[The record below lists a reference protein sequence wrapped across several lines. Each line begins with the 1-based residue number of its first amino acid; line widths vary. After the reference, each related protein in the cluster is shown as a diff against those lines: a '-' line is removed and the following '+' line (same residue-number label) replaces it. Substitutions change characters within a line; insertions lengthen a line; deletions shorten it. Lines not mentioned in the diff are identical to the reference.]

1 MDDYSTYGRP
11 SPVPAL
17 ATQVGHLTVRTT
29 WIGASA
35 ATARPGDLP
44 LVWVTEVYPGDPQN
58 HGSTNAGR
66 SHTQAKAY
74 EMHWLTVRRLEH
86 WARSQNAAA
95 GHGGHAATTY
105 GIPRRRARGWLR
117 TILGA

>member
-1 MDDYSTYGRP
+1 VDDYSTFGKP
-11 SPVPAL
+11 APVPAL

-29 WIGASA
+29 WIGTSA
-35 ATARPGDLP
+35 VTARPGDLP

-74 EMHWLTVRRLEH
+74 EMHWLTVRRLEQ
-86 WARSQNAAA
+86 WGRSQTAAA
-95 GHGGHAATTY
+95 GYGTRATAY
-105 GIPRRRARGWLR
+105 GVPRRRSRSWLR
-117 TILGA
+117 TLLGA